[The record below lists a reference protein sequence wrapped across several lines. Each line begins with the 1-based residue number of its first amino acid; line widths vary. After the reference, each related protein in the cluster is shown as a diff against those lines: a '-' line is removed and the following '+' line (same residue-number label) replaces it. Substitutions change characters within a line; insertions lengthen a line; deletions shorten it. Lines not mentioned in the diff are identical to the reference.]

1 MIPQDQNVGCELHKE
16 VELKAYRMITI
27 YTILYIRQ
35 CALHQCTGCKAH
47 WRIGGGSGF
56 KKKQKEI
63 QRKHYFELQRKDYI
77 IRKRERK
84 VARRVFIK
92 SKGRIELMHIWDKRI
107 LIEKF

>member
-1 MIPQDQNVGCELHKE
+1 MPRHISPRFKV
-16 VELKAYRMITI
+16 LKRKVKTK
-27 YTILYIRQ
+27 LNKGLSGFLGFLPIREKT
-35 CALHQCTGCKAH
+35 A
-47 WRIGGGSGF
+47 F

-107 LIEKF
+107 LIEKFE